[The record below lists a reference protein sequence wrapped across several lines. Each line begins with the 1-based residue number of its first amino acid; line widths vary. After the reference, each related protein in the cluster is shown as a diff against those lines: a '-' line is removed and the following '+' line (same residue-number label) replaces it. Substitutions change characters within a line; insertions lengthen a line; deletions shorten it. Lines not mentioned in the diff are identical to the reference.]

1 MLLFYLTG
9 NETKAQLKLKSLV
22 SEVEQEPLCPDFQAT
37 RLSLQVYI
45 LHQVT
50 LSASVLYFQVLIH
63 LLFHPHK

>member
-50 LSASVLYFQVLIH
+50 LSASVLYF
-63 LLFHPHK
+63 